1 MSPKE
6 VSGALESG
14 AYTSKDHRFSALE
27 HGACKDYRETWF
39 FLCPVS
45 DLFVNRGKKFHCS
58 KTVLVYDMSSHSM
71 DYRWLIASPREYC

>member
-1 MSPKE
+1 MLLKVVPTPRKIIGFLHLNT
-6 VSGALESG
+6 VLVKIIGKLG
-14 AYTSKDHRFSALE
+14 
-27 HGACKDYRETWF
+27 